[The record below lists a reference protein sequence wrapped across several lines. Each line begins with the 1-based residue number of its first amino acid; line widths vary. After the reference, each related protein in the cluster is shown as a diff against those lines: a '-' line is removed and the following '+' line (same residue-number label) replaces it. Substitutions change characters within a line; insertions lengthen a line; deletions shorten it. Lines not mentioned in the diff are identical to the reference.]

1 MRVLWIFL
9 ILALVVGG
17 CSYFTGKSTYNQMV
31 VLQEQVAS
39 QTGQLQNVY
48 QRRAD
53 LIPNI
58 VETVKGYANFEQ
70 NTLTQVANARAQVG
84 SFQLT
89 PETLKD
95 PEAMAQF
102 DAKQGQLMQAMKSM
116 LSVAENYPDL
126 KANSN
131 FQALIVELEGS
142 ENRISTERKKYNDVA
157 KEYNT
162 HIKQFPTNIF
172 ANMFGFKEIS
182 YFQAQAGSEQ
192 APKVNF
198 GN

>member
-17 CSYFTGKSTYNQMV
+17 CSYFTGKSTYNKMV